1 MTLPAA
7 PNPLSIGDINA
18 EVGDSFTTQHGLDWV
33 FEITRPVERPGGTGY
48 TPVTITD
55 NVNGGTVDI
64 AGADLN
70 HYRNESLFG
79 YSYETNNTQGGPY
92 GWAYYNNNFRN
103 SNCNN
108 TNCPNCGGSNCGNIG
123 GDNCTTTP
131 LSDCVVADSQSWL
144 QGNCNCACTF
154 NCNAVQYSHNCNC
167 DCPWLCACACW

>member
-55 NVNGGTVDI
+55 NVNGGTI
-64 AGADLN
+64 AIADSNLN
-70 HYRNESLFG
+70 YYRSNSAAG
-79 YSYETNNTQGGPY
+79 NGGT
-92 GWAYYNNNFRN
+92 GWAYYTDNTRL
-103 SNCNN
+103 SLCNN
-108 TNCPNCGGSNCGNIG
+108 GNCANCSGSDCGNIG

-131 LSDCVVADSQSWL
+131 LANCAVADSQSWL